1 MEYIQDTDWY
11 KEGYLR
17 KGFIN
22 HESLHY
28 HFHFEPSSLAH
39 QDIRYIINLK
49 ESHYNKIN
57 QWLGIN
63 NNQKIDYYLYPS
75 LKDKISL
82 MGDDSPGNAIWGK
95 LSVIN
100 GEFIS
105 QKYEIHVIYNERCKF
120 IGEHEDTHLLSLPW
134 GLSVYLFC
142 EGLAQYMENGFMGSD
157 LHVLTKDIKLKG
169 NLYSLQFLCSNDN
182 WKDVELVIIYP
193 QVGSFVKWLISEY
206 SREKFKD
213 VYCHTSRHYS
223 LSQNLDEIKKVYG
236 KDILVLESE
245 WLLYLNK
252 MVK

>member
-1 MEYIQDTDWY
+1 MEYIQHIDWY
-11 KEGYLR
+11 REGYLS

-22 HESLHY
+22 HESPYY
-28 HFHFEPSSLAH
+28 HFHFKSGSLAN
-39 QDIRYIINLK
+39 QDIESIANLK
-49 ESHYNKIN
+49 EFHYNKIT
-57 QWLGIN
+57 QWLGNN

-95 LSVIN
+95 LSVVDE
-100 GEFIS
+100 EFIP
-105 QKYEIHVIYNERCKF
+105 QKFEIHVIYNESCKF

-142 EGLAQYMENGFMGSD
+142 EGLAQFMEDGFIGND
-157 LHVLTKDIKLKG
+157 LHNLARDIKLRDS
-169 NLYSLQFLCSNDN
+169 LYPLVFLCSNDN
-182 WKDVELVIIYP
+182 WKDVDSVIIYP

-236 KDILVLESE
+236 KDILVLEAE
-245 WLLYLNK
+245 WLLYLNRMIK
-252 MVK
+252 